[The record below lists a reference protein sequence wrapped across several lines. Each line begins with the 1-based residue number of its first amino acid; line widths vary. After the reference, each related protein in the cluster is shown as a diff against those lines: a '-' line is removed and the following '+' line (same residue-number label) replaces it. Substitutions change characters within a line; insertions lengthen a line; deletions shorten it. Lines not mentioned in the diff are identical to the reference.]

1 MGMNCRSKKQ
11 PETVCGQKGIRPSQG
26 GLGKA
31 LRDVEFAWWGRKGIR
46 DLRRMEARLD
56 PPIHQSLFFS

>member
-31 LRDVEFAWWGRKGIR
+31 LRDVEFA
-46 DLRRMEARLD
+46 
-56 PPIHQSLFFS
+56 